1 MKFINKYLGVF
12 VGAVYL
18 CMIPTMV
25 DAKVSLGF
33 EDASEISSERTVP
46 VYIYND
52 EGDKLESV
60 TIGCKTGNSDVK
72 CVVKATNADNWS
84 NLENSNGSVYFANTK
99 PEEALA
105 GTKIHIADIV
115 LTNEI
120 SAMQNITLAFNNTK
134 IGNEDVTPDSTSISL
149 RGKEQEHVG
158 SSDAT
163 LKSVK
168 FSQGTWD
175 KAFIKDVPSY
185 TIYGIADTV
194 NSITLSDYSCDNCG
208 LEIDGGKSVSGSKI
222 LLNNGENKVL
232 LKVTSEDN
240 ENKNTYT
247 FNIIKGK
254 TGFNSAKLDSLSF
267 DKYTLEPEFSA
278 DVNEYTLSVPNEI
291 TNLNNFI
298 KYNTADSEAKVEIT
312 GLDNFQVGSNALIIK
327 VTNRSEEETITYT
340 ITVNRAT
347 PGGIEITKY
356 LDGEVSFKD
365 SLGEVHVMKEAE
377 FKAKYPNDY
386 KLISDGT
393 LKFDENGNIFLEMP
407 KEDKEDEE
415 QKADKKVNKTAL
427 IIILVAVGIII
438 ITISG
443 VFIFKDDKKKSA
455 AKKDADTKEEKTP
468 VTPVEEEVSLKEV
481 TSKTEETNKEVEDVF
496 ETHEEDTPIGETFS
510 DDMDKT
516 VDIDIALN
524 DLMSTKQYDFNFGND
539 EDDK

>member
-52 EGDKLESV
+52 EGDTLESV

-72 CVVKATNADNWS
+72 CVVKATSADNWS

-99 PEEALA
+99 PEAALT

-134 IGNEDVTPDSTSISL
+134 IGNEAVTPDSTSISL
-149 RGKEQEHVG
+149 RGKEQEHVK

-175 KAFIKDVPSY
+175 KAFNKDVTSY

-232 LKVTSEDN
+232 LKVKSEDG
-240 ENKNTYT
+240 ENKSTYT

-312 GLDNFQVGSNALIIK
+312 GLDNFQVGSNVLIIK

-347 PGGIEITKY
+347 QGGIEITKY

-407 KEDKEDEE
+407 KEDKEDED

-443 VFIFKDDKKKSA
+443 VFIFKGDDKKSA
-455 AKKDADTKEEKTP
+455 AKKDADTKEEKTE

-481 TSKTEETNKEVEDVF
+481 TSKTEETNKEVEDVPEAF
-496 ETHEEDTPIGETFS
+496 EEDTPIGETFS

>member
-12 VGAVYL
+12 VGVVYL

-52 EGDKLESV
+52 EGDTLESV

-175 KAFIKDVPSY
+175 KAFNKDVTSY

-232 LKVTSEDN
+232 LKVTSQDGDN
-240 ENKNTYT
+240 KSTYT

-312 GLDNFQVGSNALIIK
+312 GLDNFQVGSNVLIIK

-386 KLISDGT
+386 KC
-393 LKFDENGNIFLEMP
+393 
-407 KEDKEDEE
+407 
-415 QKADKKVNKTAL
+415 V
-427 IIILVAVGIII
+427 
-438 ITISG
+438 
-443 VFIFKDDKKKSA
+443 
-455 AKKDADTKEEKTP
+455 KEE
-468 VTPVEEEVSLKEV
+468 
-481 TSKTEETNKEVEDVF
+481 
-496 ETHEEDTPIGETFS
+496 H
-510 DDMDKT
+510 
-516 VDIDIALN
+516 
-524 DLMSTKQYDFNFGND
+524 
-539 EDDK
+539 

>member
-12 VGAVYL
+12 VGVVYL

-72 CVVKATNADNWS
+72 CVVKATSADNWS

-134 IGNEDVTPDSTSISL
+134 IGNEAVTPDSTSISL
-149 RGKEQEHVG
+149 RGKEQKPVK

-175 KAFIKDVPSY
+175 KAFNKDVTSY

-194 NSITLSDYSCDNCG
+194 NSITLSDYSCDNCE

-232 LKVTSEDN
+232 LKVTSQDGDN
-240 ENKNTYT
+240 KSTYT

-312 GLDNFQVGSNALIIK
+312 GLDNFQVGSNVLIIK

-393 LKFDENGNIFLEMP
+393 LKFDENGNILLEMP
-407 KEDKEDEE
+407 KEDKEDED
-415 QKADKKVNKTAL
+415 QKEDKKVNKTAL

-443 VFIFKDDKKKSA
+443 VFIFKGDDKKSA

-468 VTPVEEEVSLKEV
+468 VTPVEEEVFEKEV

>member
-12 VGAVYL
+12 VGVVYL

-52 EGDKLESV
+52 EGDTLESV

-175 KAFIKDVPSY
+175 KAFNKDVTSY

-312 GLDNFQVGSNALIIK
+312 GLDNFQVGSNVLIIK

-393 LKFDENGNIFLEMP
+393 LKFDEDGNVLLEMP
-407 KEDKEDEE
+407 KEDKEDED
-415 QKADKKVNKTAL
+415 QKEDKKVNKTAL

-455 AKKDADTKEEKTP
+455 AKKDADTKEEKTE
-468 VTPVEEEVSLKEV
+468 VSPVEEEVFEKEV
-481 TSKTEETNKEVEDVF
+481 TSNTEETNKEVEDVPK
-496 ETHEEDTPIGETFS
+496 TYEEDTPIGETFS

>member
-12 VGAVYL
+12 VGVVYL

-52 EGDKLESV
+52 EGDTLESV

-175 KAFIKDVPSY
+175 KAFNKDVTSY

-232 LKVTSEDN
+232 LKVTSQDG
-240 ENKNTYT
+240 ENKSTYT

-312 GLDNFQVGSNALIIK
+312 GLDNFQVGSNVLIIK

-393 LKFDENGNIFLEMP
+393 LKFDEDGNVLLEMP
-407 KEDKEDEE
+407 KEDKEDED
-415 QKADKKVNKTAL
+415 QKEDKKVNKTAL

-455 AKKDADTKEEKTP
+455 AKKDADTKEEKTE
-468 VTPVEEEVSLKEV
+468 VSPVEEEVFEKEV
-481 TSKTEETNKEVEDVF
+481 TSNTEETNKEVEDVPK
-496 ETHEEDTPIGETFS
+496 TYEEDTPIGETFS

>member
-1 MKFINKYLGVF
+1 MKFINKYIGVF

-168 FSQGTWD
+168 FSQGTLD
-175 KAFIKDVPSY
+175 KAFNKDVTSY

>member
-12 VGAVYL
+12 VGVVYL

-52 EGDKLESV
+52 EGDTLESV

-149 RGKEQEHVG
+149 RGKEQDPVK

-175 KAFIKDVPSY
+175 KAFNKDVTSY

-232 LKVTSEDN
+232 LKVTSQDGDN
-240 ENKNTYT
+240 KSTYT

-312 GLDNFQVGSNALIIK
+312 GLDNFQVGSNVLIIK

-393 LKFDENGNIFLEMP
+393 LKFDEDGNVLLEMP
-407 KEDKEDEE
+407 KEDKEDED
-415 QKADKKVNKTAL
+415 QKEDKKVNKTAL

-455 AKKDADTKEEKTP
+455 AKKDADTKEEKTE
-468 VTPVEEEVSLKEV
+468 VSPVEEEVFEKEV
-481 TSKTEETNKEVEDVF
+481 TSNTEETNKEVEDVPK
-496 ETHEEDTPIGETFS
+496 TYEEDTPIGETFS

>member
-12 VGAVYL
+12 VGVVYL

-52 EGDKLESV
+52 EGDTLESV

-175 KAFIKDVPSY
+175 KAFNKDVTSY

-232 LKVTSEDN
+232 LKVTSEDG

-312 GLDNFQVGSNALIIK
+312 GLDNFQVGSNVLIIK

-393 LKFDENGNIFLEMP
+393 LKFDEDGNVLLEMP
-407 KEDKEDEE
+407 KEDKEDED
-415 QKADKKVNKTAL
+415 QKEDKKVNKTAL

-455 AKKDADTKEEKTP
+455 AKKDADTKEEKTE
-468 VTPVEEEVSLKEV
+468 VSPVEEEVFEKEV
-481 TSKTEETNKEVEDVF
+481 TSNTEETNKEVEDVPK
-496 ETHEEDTPIGETFS
+496 TYEEDTPIGETFS